1 MLDLD
6 ERYEEV
12 YRDGGLTVE
21 KADLMVEN
29 VIGTFALPCA
39 VAVNFMINGED
50 RLVPMVVEE
59 PSVVAA
65 VSNMARLTRENG
77 GFETRADPSRMIG
90 QVQLQDVQ
98 DVDACV
104 AALRANEGTLLHL
117 ANEVHPRIRERG
129 GGVTDITVRRLR
141 YDEPGKK
148 PEDMVVVHFILDCID
163 AMGANMVNTIAEVL
177 APTIAAITGEH
188 VGLRILSNLAD
199 QRIARAKVRLSPASL
214 ATDELPGDVVA
225 EKIASAWRFAW
236 ADPYRATTHNKG
248 VMNGIDALTIA
259 TGNDWRAVEAGAH
272 AWCARDGQYRPLTR
286 WEIDDEGFL
295 VGSIEVP
302 LQLGTVGGSIRMHPT
317 VQANMTLMGQPNSR
331 ELSAIAA
338 AVGLAQNLGALR
350 ALATDGIQKGHMRM
364 HARTIAATAGAL
376 PAERATVIERL
387 CADNDFSVA
396 HARKI
401 LDELRVEK

>member
-1 MLDLD
+1 
-6 ERYEEV
+6 
-12 YRDGGLTVE
+12 
-21 KADLMVEN
+21 
-29 VIGTFALPCA
+29 
-39 VAVNFMINGED
+39 
-50 RLVPMVVEE
+50 
-59 PSVVAA
+59 
-65 VSNMARLTRENG
+65 
-77 GFETRADPSRMIG
+77 
-90 QVQLQDVQ
+90 
-98 DVDACV
+98 
-104 AALRANEGTLLHL
+104 
-117 ANEVHPRIRERG
+117 
-129 GGVTDITVRRLR
+129 
-141 YDEPGKK
+141 
-148 PEDMVVVHFILDCID
+148 
-163 AMGANMVNTIAEVL
+163 
-177 APTIAAITGEH
+177 
-188 VGLRILSNLAD
+188 
-199 QRIARAKVRLSPASL
+199 
-214 ATDELPGDVVA
+214 
-225 EKIASAWRFAW
+225 
-236 ADPYRATTHNKG
+236 
-248 VMNGIDALTIA
+248 MNGIDALTIA

-350 ALATDGIQKGHMRM
+350 ALATDGIQKGHNRM

-401 LDELRVEK
+401 LDELRVEKVRPSKASVTENLS

>member
-1 MLDLD
+1 MTSRIPGFYRLLPSSRLDMLDLD

-77 GFETRADPSRMIG
+77 GFETQADPSRMIG

-141 YDEPGKK
+141 YDEPERSPK
-148 PEDMVVVHFILDCID
+148 
-163 AMGANMVNTIAEVL
+163 TW
-177 APTIAAITGEH
+177 
-188 VGLRILSNLAD
+188 LSYTLSSTVSM
-199 QRIARAKVRLSPASL
+199 RWVR
-214 ATDELPGDVVA
+214 T
-225 EKIASAWRFAW
+225 W
-236 ADPYRATTHNKG
+236 
-248 VMNGIDALTIA
+248 
-259 TGNDWRAVEAGAH
+259 
-272 AWCARDGQYRPLTR
+272 
-286 WEIDDEGFL
+286 
-295 VGSIEVP
+295 
-302 LQLGTVGGSIRMHPT
+302 
-317 VQANMTLMGQPNSR
+317 
-331 ELSAIAA
+331 
-338 AVGLAQNLGALR
+338 
-350 ALATDGIQKGHMRM
+350 
-364 HARTIAATAGAL
+364 
-376 PAERATVIERL
+376 
-387 CADNDFSVA
+387 
-396 HARKI
+396 
-401 LDELRVEK
+401 